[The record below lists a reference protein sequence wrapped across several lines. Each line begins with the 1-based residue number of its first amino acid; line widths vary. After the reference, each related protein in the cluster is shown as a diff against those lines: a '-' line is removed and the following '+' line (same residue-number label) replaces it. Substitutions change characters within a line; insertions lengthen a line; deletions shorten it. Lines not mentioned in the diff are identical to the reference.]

1 MFNCYMKL
9 IIAILRENK
18 NFRKNIKYFKY
29 YIIGIFREIIKFLE
43 KINYNPKSILNFK
56 LKYFIISLKIAINI
70 ILFIINLFKN

>member
-43 KINYNPKSILNFK
+43 KI
-56 LKYFIISLKIAINI
+56 
-70 ILFIINLFKN
+70 